1 MNLTPPT
8 SDAAASILDNVP
20 EAYVRFDSEFRYG
33 FVNRAAEQ
41 LLGKNRADLL
51 GKVLWDV
58 YPELGGTLF
67 ERNYR
72 RAMAERATI
81 TFEDFWEPQQRWY
94 GINVTLN
101 RRAGSSSVLRTYPS
115 AKGLALLCRSYGSI
129 IRVTS

>member
-72 RAMAERATI
+72 RAMSERATI

-94 GINVTLN
+94 GITVTPEKEGGIVVRLADLTE
-101 RRAGSSSVLRTYPS
+101 RKRADAIV
-115 AKGLALLCRSYGSI
+115 
-129 IRVTS
+129 

>member
-58 YPELGGTLF
+58 YPELSGTLF
-67 ERNYR
+67 EGNYR
-72 RAMAERATI
+72 RPMAERATL
-81 TFEDFWEPQQRWY
+81 TFVDFWEPHQRWY
-94 GINVTLN
+94 AITVTPEPEGGIVVRLADLTE
-101 RRAGSSSVLRTYPS
+101 RKRADAIV
-115 AKGLALLCRSYGSI
+115 
-129 IRVTS
+129 

>member
-67 ERNYR
+67 EGNYR

-81 TFEDFWEPQQRWY
+81 TFEE
-94 GINVTLN
+94 
-101 RRAGSSSVLRTYPS
+101 RRVG
-115 AKGLALLCRSYGSI
+115 KECRSRWSPFQ
-129 IRVTS
+129 RKQ

>member
-8 SDAAASILDNVP
+8 SDAAASIRDNVP

-67 ERNYR
+67 EGNYR

-94 GINVTLN
+94 GITVTAEPEGGIVVRLADLTE
-101 RRAGSSSVLRTYPS
+101 RKRAGAIL
-115 AKGLALLCRSYGSI
+115 
-129 IRVTS
+129 